1 MSCWGMMTHRGCLT
15 MRQVSDAAVAGAG
28 GAGGVWTHWCK
39 RAATLARNAFVCTHA
54 VPHCHLQQLTCAV
67 QYTTHRIVCRL
78 FVHTGGEWLP
88 NTAPC
93 MLLLLCMAGGCEGLA
108 YATIE
113 PPPENPMQTIPRN
126 LRAKSRREADYLLR
140 YISCE

>member
-15 MRQVSDAAVAGAG
+15 TRQVRETAVGRG
-28 GAGGVWTHWCK
+28 RGAGGVWTHWCK
-39 RAATLARNAFVCTHA
+39 RAATLVHQGLRVPMLSLTVACNSRHVLSNIRHTGSPADSVCTQA
-54 VPHCHLQQLTCAV
+54 
-67 QYTTHRIVCRL
+67 
-78 FVHTGGEWLP
+78 EWLS
-88 NTAPC
+88 NTVPC
-93 MLLLLCMAGGCEGLA
+93 VLLLLCMAGRCEGLA